1 MNQIDRDFAQRVKA
15 ADAVKKYNENPTP
28 ENFYKFLIEF
38 AKLDIV
44 RSNNSDEEKKAA
56 KEWADLTYELFA
68 SKDYDK
74 AKTILAKLM
83 SDVDTLIE
91 KTSMQQG

>member
-1 MNQIDRDFAQRVKA
+1 MNQITDIEQRAKF

-28 ENFYKFLIEF
+28 ENSSKFLVEL

-44 RSNNSDEEKKAA
+44 WSNNTEEEKEVA
-56 KEWADLTYELFA
+56 KDWADLSYELFV

-74 AKTILAKLM
+74 ARALLVKLT
-83 SDVDTLIE
+83 SDIDQLSDKATR
-91 KTSMQQG
+91 